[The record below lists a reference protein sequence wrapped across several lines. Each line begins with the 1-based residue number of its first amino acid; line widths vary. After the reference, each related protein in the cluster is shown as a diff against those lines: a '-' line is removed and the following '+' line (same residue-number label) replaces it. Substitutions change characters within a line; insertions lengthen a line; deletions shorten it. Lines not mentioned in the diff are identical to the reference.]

1 MILTAESHDPVTD
14 TYMCSDESGRK
25 HRVELL
31 VDGGLSG
38 SPADDDREW
47 LIGRA
52 VECDYLI
59 PWIEIAMT
67 VRLVEPTL

>member
-1 MILTAESHDPVTD
+1 MILAAESYDPVTD

-25 HRVELL
+25 HRVDLL
-31 VDGGLSG
+31 VDGGLSDTEAA
-38 SPADDDREW
+38 ADRAW
-47 LIGRA
+47 LIGLT

-67 VRLVEPTL
+67 VRLVEQNA